1 MMRSLVI
8 LGVLGLL
15 VPALLARPLKSQG
28 QADLE
33 RMKSLEGV
41 WEGKTPDGKPQR
53 ISYAIVSAGSTVM
66 ETISHGDMASMM
78 VTMYHLDGDQLM
90 MTHYCSLGNQ
100 PRMRVVSSTDKTLTF
115 EMFDATNLASEKDA
129 HMRKVTFT
137 WKDKDHITATWVLNK
152 GGKDESHGA
161 FELTRK
167 P

>member
-1 MMRSLVI
+1 MKRSFVI

-15 VPALLARPLKSQG
+15 VPSLMGHPLKSQG

-41 WEGKTPDGKPQR
+41 WDGKTPDGKPQR

-66 ETISHGDMASMM
+66 ETISHGEMASMM

-100 PRMRVVSSTDKTLTF
+100 PRMRVVSSTDKSLTF
-115 EMFDATNLASEKDA
+115 EMFDATNLTSEKDA

-137 WKDKDHITATWVLNK
+137 WKDKNHITATWVLNK
-152 GGKDESHGA
+152 DGKDESHGA